1 MAIMKT
7 QATIS
12 VEEKRNEFEEQAKK
26 SSPGIVGEYISFLK
40 QTGKWWLAPIILVM
54 LFVGVLVVVGS
65 TGGAPFIY
73 ALF

>member
-1 MAIMKT
+1 MKLRT
-7 QATIS
+7 NPASSEQINDFEKQAQMPS
-12 VEEKRNEFEEQAKK
+12 Q
-26 SSPGIVGEYISFLK
+26 GIVGEYLSFLR